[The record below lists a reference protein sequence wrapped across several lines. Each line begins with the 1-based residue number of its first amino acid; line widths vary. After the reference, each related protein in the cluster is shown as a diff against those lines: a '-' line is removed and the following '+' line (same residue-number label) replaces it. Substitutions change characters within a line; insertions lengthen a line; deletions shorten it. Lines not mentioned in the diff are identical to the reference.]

1 MGLFVFLLF
10 SLSSLHNLD
19 NSPLSDV
26 SFANI
31 FSHLLAC
38 VLFLLTVS
46 SAEQAFLIL
55 IKSILSFFFMDCA
68 FVFAKSLQNTLSS
81 RFSPTFKE
89 FYSFV
94 LYSYICDLF

>member
-31 FSHLLAC
+31 FSHLLDC

-46 SAEQAFLIL
+46 FAEQAFLIL
-55 IKSILSFFFMDCA
+55 IKSILSIFFHGLCLCICKI
-68 FVFAKSLQNTLSS
+68 FAEH
-81 RFSPTFKE
+81 TF
-89 FYSFV
+89 
-94 LYSYICDLF
+94 I